1 MVMLSGMKDLSS
13 PAAET
18 AMDTAQKLKGVD
30 IELPEA
36 PDFVS
41 VPPRVPLAA
50 AIRMNEEL
58 LPRIAAHPELER
70 RARER
75 VTVPFE
81 L

>member
-1 MVMLSGMKDLSS
+1 VKDLSP

-18 AMDTAQKLKGVD
+18 ALDTAQKLKGVD

-58 LPRIAAHPELER
+58 LPRIAAHPGELER